1 MNKLTI
7 LWTKTAEQ
15 DLRNI
20 IDYIA
25 RESPDRAL
33 AILHEI
39 RTAASGL
46 ASLPDRGRIVPE
58 LKDHG
63 ISMYRELV
71 ISPWRLIYR
80 TEGKNVFILSVLD
93 ARRDLEDILFERL
106 IKQP

>member
-1 MNKLTI
+1 MNKYSV

-15 DLRNI
+15 DLWNI

-25 RESPDRAL
+25 QESEDRAL

-39 RTAASGL
+39 RTAASAL
-46 ASLPDRGRIVPE
+46 ESMPDRGRIVPE

-71 ISPWRLIYR
+71 ISPWRLICR
-80 TEGKNVFILSVLD
+80 TEGRNVFILSVLD